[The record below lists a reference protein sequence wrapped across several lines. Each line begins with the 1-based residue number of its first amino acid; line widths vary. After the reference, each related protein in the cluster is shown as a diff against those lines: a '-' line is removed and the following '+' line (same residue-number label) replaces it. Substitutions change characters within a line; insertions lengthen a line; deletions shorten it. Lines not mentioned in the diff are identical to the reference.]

1 MNQNMIGNPKT
12 EVPKTKEMN
21 DENYLNSLLECLK
34 NITNNYSIALN
45 EMSNEELY
53 QQLFSLF
60 QEAQDM
66 QRKTFELAFRK
77 GWYTLEK
84 AEEAKITKAI
94 NKMEGQLNEV
104 VD

>member
-1 MNQNMIGNPKT
+1 MNQNTVGNPKT

-45 EMSNEELY
+45 EMSNETLY
-53 QQLFSLF
+53 QQLFPLF

-66 QRKTFELAFRK
+66 QRETFELAFKK

-84 AEEAKITKAI
+84 AEATKITKAI
-94 NKMEGQLNEV
+94 NQMEGQLNEV
-104 VD
+104 VE